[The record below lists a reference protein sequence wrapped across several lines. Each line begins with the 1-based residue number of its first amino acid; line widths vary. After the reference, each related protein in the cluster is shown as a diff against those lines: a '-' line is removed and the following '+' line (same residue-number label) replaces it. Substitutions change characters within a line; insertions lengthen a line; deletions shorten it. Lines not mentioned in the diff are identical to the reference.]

1 MNKQE
6 KIQEGQIQIDNENNY
21 TPLDQLMVKK
31 THTRVSQLI
40 SELHHGSHIDD
51 TTQKWLCRTPNPPR
65 IPEFYTLTKINKP
78 TVVGRPIISGC
89 DGPTERLSLFVD
101 TLIQPAISQS
111 QASCLKNTTD
121 FVNFIEKVKTNNR
134 AVLVSMDVTSLYT
147 SILQEEGSTVCAAYD
162 TYYDKNPPIP
172 NTT

>member
-1 MNKQE
+1 MALSDTKSTADTRILYPYKNQ
-6 KIQEGQIQIDNENNY
+6 QTYRGW
-21 TPLDQLMVKK
+21 K
-31 THTRVSQLI
+31 TY
-40 SELHHGSHIDD
+40 HIG
-51 TTQKWLCRTPNPPR
+51 LRRPNRT
-65 IPEFYTLTKINKP
+65 
-78 TVVGRPIISGC
+78 III
-89 DGPTERLSLFVD
+89 VD

-121 FVNFIEKVKTNNR
+121 FVNFIERVKTNNR

-172 NTT
+172 NTTWEKCLD